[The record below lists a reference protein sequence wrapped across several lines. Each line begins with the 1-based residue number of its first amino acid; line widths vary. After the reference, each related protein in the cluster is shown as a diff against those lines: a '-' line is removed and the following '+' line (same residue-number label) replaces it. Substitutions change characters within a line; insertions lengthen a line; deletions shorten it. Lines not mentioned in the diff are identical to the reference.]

1 MNFMVDDLLLLL
13 LLFVRFYER
22 RCCFN
27 RVVSK
32 SKSPSCRAESRSIG
46 MQEISCDRG
55 VCDDVFHRPSRSPSS
70 CFFADHND
78 EEL

>member
-1 MNFMVDDLLLLL
+1 MVDDLLFL

-32 SKSPSCRAESRSIG
+32 SKSPSCRAESRSACKRYLVT
-46 MQEISCDRG
+46 E
-55 VCDDVFHRPSRSPSS
+55 VCVTV
-70 CFFADHND
+70 
-78 EEL
+78 